1 MIVITLIIRFIYS
14 TINMVVNSNKPGVL
28 LQVRASGEHGKG
40 NLGTKKSERKL
51 VKMAE
56 EIQALLE
63 S

>member
-40 NLGTKKSERKL
+40 NLGTK
-51 VKMAE
+51 
-56 EIQALLE
+56 
-63 S
+63 

>member
-28 LQVRASGEHGKG
+28 LQVRALGERGKG
-40 NLGTKKSERKL
+40 NLGTKGSQTQW

-56 EIQALLE
+56 EIKALVK